1 MTDPLS
7 LALTVAAALVAAG
20 IAWVQW
26 PRPPA
31 LDGERWFKV
40 TLATLLRGRV
50 ESEGGDADRW
60 ERTVQSLVPYGES
73 AAQRGAL
80 LDDPADLGPTYDPQ
94 TWLGPGLGWD
104 AVARHANDDALGAGL
119 RRVLPAR
126 WILVEGRPDRSAG
139 QTVLPSLR
147 AVLPDA
153 LVVPFGDG
161 SLETLDGIARSAAPG
176 PGDRMVLA
184 GEEAGVAR
192 IMRAL
197 HANGELRDK
206 VVAVVSVG
214 GVIGGRDDE
223 DGPYGRAA
231 AADWLAASFVQ
242 RELETDVVRLTPW
255 LAVQW
260 RAPDVEPPGV
270 PGLPLAA
277 QRFPT
282 PDAEGATA
290 HTVEVVDLG
299 ALFTDRAPDPALVA
313 KALVVVT
320 TLWVAS
326 RR

>member
-1 MTDPLS
+1 LTDPLS
-7 LALTVAAALVAAG
+7 LALTVAAAIVAAG

-60 ERTVQSLVPYGES
+60 EQTVQRLVPNVS
-73 AAQRGAL
+73 
-80 LDDPADLGPTYDPQ
+80 LDDPDELGPAYDPQ
-94 TWLGPGLGWD
+94 TYLGPGFGWD
-104 AVARHANDDALGAGL
+104 AVARHASADVLTADLT
-119 RRVLPAR
+119 RVLPAR
-126 WILVEGRPDRSAG
+126 WILVEGRADRRTG
-139 QTVLPSLR
+139 PTVLPSLLG
-147 AVLPDA
+147 ALPDA

-161 SLETLDGIARSAAPG
+161 APETLDRSATSAAPG
-176 PGDRMVLA
+176 AGDRLVLA

-192 IMRAL
+192 IMRVL
-197 HANGELRDK
+197 HANAELRDK
-206 VVAVVSVG
+206 VLAVVSIG

-231 AADWLAASFVQ
+231 SADWLAASFVQ

-260 RAPDVEPPGV
+260 CDPDVQPPGLR
-270 PGLPLAA
+270 GLPLAA
-277 QRFPT
+277 QRFPI

-290 HTVEVVDLG
+290 HTLEVVDLG
-299 ALFTDRAPDPALVA
+299 ALPTDATLDPALVA
-313 KALVVVT
+313 RALVAVT

>member
-1 MTDPLS
+1 LTDPLS

-50 ESEGGDADRW
+50 EAEGGDADQW
-60 ERTVQSLVPYGES
+60 ERTVVRLVS
-73 AAQRGAL
+73 DAF
-80 LDDPADLGPTYDPQ
+80 LDDPDELGPVYDPQ
-94 TWLGPGLGWD
+94 TYFGPGFGWD
-104 AVARHANDDALGAGL
+104 AVARDANADALRAALG
-119 RRVLPAR
+119 RVLPAR
-126 WILVEGRPDRSAG
+126 WILVEGRSDRSTG
-139 QTVLPSLR
+139 PTVLPSLL

-161 SLETLDGIARSAAPG
+161 APEALDAIATAAAPDT
-176 PGDRMVLA
+176 GDRLVLA

-192 IMRAL
+192 IMRVL
-197 HANGELRDK
+197 HANAELRDK
-206 VVAVVSVG
+206 VAAVLSIG
-214 GVIGGRDDE
+214 GVIGGRYDE

-231 AADWLAASFVQ
+231 SAEWLSASFVQ

-260 RAPDVEPPGV
+260 RDPDVQPPGLR
-270 PGLPLAA
+270 GLPVEA

-282 PDAEGATA
+282 PDPEGATA
-290 HTVEVVDLG
+290 QTMEVVDLG
-299 ALFTDRAPDPALVA
+299 PLPVDPALDPALVA
-313 KALVVVT
+313 RALVTVT